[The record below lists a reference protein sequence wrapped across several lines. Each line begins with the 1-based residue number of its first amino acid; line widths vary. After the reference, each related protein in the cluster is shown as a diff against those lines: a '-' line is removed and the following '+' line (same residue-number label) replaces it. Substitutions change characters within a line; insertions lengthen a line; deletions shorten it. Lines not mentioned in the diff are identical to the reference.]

1 MYHARTVARIIA
13 SVTICGCVPVGAC
26 SCVSDFAAVNHGEN
40 EGRIVNSLRARATME
55 FLVGSDYLIQAD
67 FRSADGRPSAPTPR
81 TSPQRLSP
89 ARRDTMPARPLRPLH

>member
-55 FLVGSDYLIQAD
+55 FLVGSDYPYPGG
-67 FRSADGRPSAPTPR
+67 F
-81 TSPQRLSP
+81 
-89 ARRDTMPARPLRPLH
+89 